1 VSLLRHEVDT
11 KKEIIGKLQMEIS
24 SLGEEILQKTRLIQ
38 SQSIV
43 QTSQR
48 GELDEIVG
56 GE

>member
-1 VSLLRHEVDT
+1 MDT

>member
-1 VSLLRHEVDT
+1 
-11 KKEIIGKLQMEIS
+11 MEIS

-48 GELDEIVG
+48 GELEEIVG